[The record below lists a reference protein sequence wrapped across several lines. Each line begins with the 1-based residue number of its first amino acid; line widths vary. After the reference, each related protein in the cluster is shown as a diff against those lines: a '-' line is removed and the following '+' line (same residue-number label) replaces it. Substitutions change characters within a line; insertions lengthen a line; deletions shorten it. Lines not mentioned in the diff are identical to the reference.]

1 MGTYEGSMM
10 MNVRA
15 QGSATNFFPD
25 GDINGMA
32 IL

>member
-1 MGTYEGSMM
+1 MGTYEGSMIK
-10 MNVRA
+10 NDRA

-25 GDINGMA
+25 GGINGMA